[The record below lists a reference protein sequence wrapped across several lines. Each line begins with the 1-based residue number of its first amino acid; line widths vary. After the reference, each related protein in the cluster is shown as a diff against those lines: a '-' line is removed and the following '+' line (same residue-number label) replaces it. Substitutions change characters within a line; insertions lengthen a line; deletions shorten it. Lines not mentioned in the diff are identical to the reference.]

1 MSDAELLSRW
11 TLILAIAGVVVLIAA
26 VLLITVLVLARR
38 IEAAAARCLVAVQRI
53 AENTA
58 PIWELE
64 KTSTVAWEIREV
76 ARSIR
81 RHAEEIAEALQAPA
95 GPRA

>member
-11 TLILAIAGVVVLIAA
+11 TLILVIAAVVVLIAA
-26 VLLITVLVLARR
+26 GLLITVLVLARR
-38 IEAAAARCLVAVQRI
+38 IEAAADRCLVAVQKI
-53 AENTA
+53 AQNTA

-64 KTSTVAWEIREV
+64 KTSTAAWEIREL
-76 ARSIR
+76 AGSIR
-81 RHAEEIAEALQAPA
+81 RHVEEIAEALQAPA